1 MPKDYDVEEA
11 FRAIENELINSMM
24 RNLSHHRAE
33 EMKEGLNWTS
43 WQAEQLKALN
53 VYKQKNQKKFTKIFA
68 DINRNIE
75 KSILLH
81 RRTGETEQ
89 EKAILEAI
97 KREQS

>member
-53 VYKQKNQKKFTKIFA
+53 VYKQKNQKKIQEFNFLPQVFKKYLA
-68 DINRNIE
+68 
-75 KSILLH
+75 LLVSSFH
-81 RRTGETEQ
+81 LISPSMNY
-89 EKAILEAI
+89 KN
-97 KREQS
+97 